1 MRKDEPTQNAECLD
15 WHPAFFWGLIQKKH
29 WDNTMSKIIV
39 VVALSCAVATSVFEL
54 WLRSV
59 EGDEMSEYH
68 YLKAKSYVF
77 DSMILVLPLL
87 FCFNSL
93 YDTFSGEPFFTNVGG
108 WLLMFIG
115 FLGFLRIIQSLGLRN
130 RTMGGIMKN
139 AER

>member
-1 MRKDEPTQNAECLD
+1 
-15 WHPAFFWGLIQKKH
+15 
-29 WDNTMSKIIV
+29 MSKIIV

>member
-1 MRKDEPTQNAECLD
+1 MKKKFSLRTKNLIGNVICG
-15 WHPAFFWGLIQKKH
+15 AFWFIAGVFEH

-115 FLGFLRIIQSLGLRN
+115 FLRIMSGVYFARF
-130 RTMGGIMKN
+130 
-139 AER
+139 ERKGD